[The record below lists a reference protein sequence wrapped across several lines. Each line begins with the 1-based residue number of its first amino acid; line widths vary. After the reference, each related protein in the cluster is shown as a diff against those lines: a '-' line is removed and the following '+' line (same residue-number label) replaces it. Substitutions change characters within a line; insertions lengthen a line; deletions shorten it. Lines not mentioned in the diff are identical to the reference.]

1 MQETSEAFRGRER
14 AIDPQVSKS
23 ESESASVGDV
33 HGDPHGGVGGSPA
46 PARGGLG
53 VVLACWIGILAI
65 AGLVIVGADE
75 PVPSEEEATP
85 SAIEPPIGLAEEMAG
100 RITLA
105 LSRWLPA
112 QDRSAVV
119 SMSGLAGVPDD
130 PRPRRLM
137 AEAILLAEVGDSS
150 AALSRL
156 DDLDLA
162 PSDEL
167 GEEEAAELSS
177 IREVLRSAMGSPE
190 RPAPPISLETRD
202 LLRRELGWF
211 GEVTLRWE
219 LPPDDPVHA
228 EVAAKQRTLLLVIL
242 ATGAWYVGFG
252 AVGFALLILVIVLTA
267 VGRLV
272 PKVAP
277 NGAAGRLGSI
287 YAETFLVWLVIFV
300 GMQWL
305 ASLLLG
311 GAGLLEGGCIM
322 VGSLAALAWP
332 HWRGLS
338 FSRIRADLG
347 LEWGRPRWMTPIG
360 GVATYAIAMPLLVL
374 GVLLSTL
381 LTALLQPTAP
391 PQHPVQQEIA
401 LAGTPELLG
410 ILLLAAVIVPPVEEI
425 MFRGVLYR
433 HLREAT
439 GRLGAVASFLVAALL
454 SSGLFAAI
462 HPQGIAF
469 APVLAA
475 LAVAFCIARELLG
488 GLGPAIVA
496 HGITNGV
503 VVLLN
508 AAILGTS

>member
-1 MQETSEAFRGRER
+1 M
-14 AIDPQVSKS
+14 SKS
-23 ESESASVGDV
+23 MSKLASKTTSNSASEPPSIE
-33 HGDPHGGVGGSPA
+33 DPPRLDGGGVP
-46 PARGGLG
+46 PRARGGLA

-75 PVPSEEEATP
+75 PVPSEEATSSSVEP
-85 SAIEPPIGLAEEMAG
+85 SIGLAEEMAG
-100 RITLA
+100 RISLA
-105 LSRWLPA
+105 LQLWLPA
-112 QDRSAVV
+112 RDRSSVI
-119 SMSGLAGVPDD
+119 SMSGLAGDPDA
-130 PRPRRLM
+130 PRPRRVM
-137 AEAILLAEVGDSS
+137 AEAILLSEVGDPS
-150 AALSRL
+150 AAIARL

-162 PSDEL
+162 ASDDL
-167 GEEEAAELSS
+167 GEEESIDLSA
-177 IREVLRSAMGSPE
+177 IRDALRIAMSSPE
-190 RPAPPISLETRD
+190 RPAPSMNPETRD

-211 GEVTLRWE
+211 GEVALRWE
-219 LPPDDPVHA
+219 LPPEDPTHA
-228 EVAAKQRTLLLVIL
+228 EVAARQRSLLLVIL

-277 NGAAGRLGSI
+277 NGGAGRLGSI

-300 GMQWL
+300 GLQWL
-305 ASLLLG
+305 ASLVLG
-311 GAGLLEGGCIM
+311 DAGLLEGGCIM

-338 FSRIRADLG
+338 FSEVRSDLG
-347 LEWGRPRWMTPIG
+347 LEWGRPLWITPIG
-360 GVATYAIAMPLLVL
+360 GIATYAIAMPLLVL

-381 LTALLQPTAP
+381 LTTWLQPTAP

-439 GRLGAVASFLVAALL
+439 GRLGSVASFLVAAIL
-454 SSGLFAAI
+454 SSSLFAAI